1 MGCEVGAGYWGSYVA
16 HAHLDDG
23 EDAEVIL
30 GEVAKGVHVKLHG
43 VLLLL
48 LATAAR
54 VDYPMILA
62 KSSK

>member
-1 MGCEVGAGYWGSYVA
+1 MRGRGAGYWGSYVA
-16 HAHLDDG
+16 HAHLDGG
-23 EDAEVIL
+23 EDAEVVL

-48 LATAAR
+48 PAAAAR
-54 VDYPMILA
+54 ADHPMIFA